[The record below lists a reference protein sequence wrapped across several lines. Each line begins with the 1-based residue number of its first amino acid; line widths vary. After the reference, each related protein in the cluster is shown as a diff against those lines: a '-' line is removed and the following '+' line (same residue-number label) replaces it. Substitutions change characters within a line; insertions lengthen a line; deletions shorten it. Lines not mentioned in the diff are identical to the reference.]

1 MAKINGTAAPEGDGM
16 SISEYLA
23 AKGYK
28 ETRVAVEVNGEILGK
43 DKYSSTV
50 IAPEDVIEIVSFVG
64 GGSL

>member
-1 MAKINGTAAPEGDGM
+1 MAKINGVNAPDGDGM

>member
-1 MAKINGTAAPEGDGM
+1 M

-23 AKGYK
+23 ANGYK
-28 ETRVAVEVNGEILGK
+28 ETRVAVEINGEILGK

-64 GGSL
+64 GGSLCYNMKG